1 MKRILL
7 TCGIGDFIA
16 MESHAPA
23 VEREEVTAIHWATR
37 ARESLM
43 ELVPFV
49 FPNVEEHVIERD
61 TWGAPFTD
69 DFCISSIDQ
78 LPDLDT
84 GVEDWS
90 VKIVAD
96 EIRSGLRCF
105 HGSSLLRQPLCSVD
119 ELHLPTGPFFV
130 MHPFSENART
140 VERDLSLR
148 EWVAALRYIKSRG
161 YGIVIVNKGGE
172 RMPLPFEAVDL
183 SDKLTLLET
192 IEVTK
197 RAAGFIG
204 CASFPAVIA
213 AQSLTSDWLF
223 VKSNRSVKRFYFW
236 LYYAPQESNAFVT
249 DDLLK
254 IIPRG

>member
-1 MKRILL
+1 MRRLLL
-7 TCGIGDFIA
+7 TCGIGDFMA
-16 MESHAPA
+16 MESHAPL

-61 TWGAPFTD
+61 IWGAPFTE

-78 LPDLDT
+78 LPDLET

-90 VKIVAD
+90 VRIVAD

-105 HGSSLLRQPLCSVD
+105 HGSSLLRQPLCSID
-119 ELHLPTGPFFV
+119 RLNLPARYFV
-130 MHPFSENART
+130 VHPFSENART
-140 VERDLSLR
+140 VERDLSPT
-148 EWVAALRYIKSRG
+148 EWVAALRYIDASG
-161 YGIVIVNKGGE
+161 YKAVIVNKGGE
-172 RMPLPFEAVDL
+172 RMPLPFDALDL
-183 SDKLTLLET
+183 SDELTILEA

-213 AQSLTSDWLF
+213 AQSLTSEWLF
-223 VKSNRSVKRFYFW
+223 VKSNRSVKKYFYW
-236 LYYAPQESNAFVT
+236 LYYAPQETNAFIT

-254 IIPRG
+254 ILPRG